1 MQFILNCGQNRSKV
15 GKRNLLIIF
24 INKTD
29 FHLGMR
35 SPEIKSPKIAIVIL
49 NWNGKKD
56 TKECLNS
63 LKQITYSNYEI
74 ILVDNGSVDG
84 SVEMLEKEHQEIV
97 LIKNKENLGFTG
109 GNNVGIKKAL
119 EHNADY
125 VLLLNN
131 DTTVEQDFLEKMV
144 GVAEQDASI
153 GIVGPKIYYYSL
165 PYIIWSA
172 GGKYIH
178 FLGKAR
184 TNGINKTD
192 SPEYNVQREVSWVT
206 GCAMMIKR
214 EVFEKIG
221 LLEEQYFSNYE
232 DLDFCISAE
241 RARYTIYYAPEAVIY
256 HKVARDWGG
265 LDNPLYIYYQ
275 IRNNLLFIERKIK
288 FPENIIPLLFLLFVS
303 IPRRSLALVMKG
315 EGGKIRYLLYGIE
328 DFFMKKF
335 YKTERPFIK
344 KQKKKEQLSIGINIR
359 FIQTTISGIGKYV
372 LELVK
377 ALAQKDAE
385 NKYYLYEY
393 NHTKVIYPVE
403 KENFSYVVPK
413 FSTKVRSMRIF
424 LEQFLFSWYIKKQE
438 LDVFHGPSFMLP
450 VFKPKGTKC
459 IITVHD
465 LTFLRY
471 PESFTFETKIYYKL
485 FFKRSID
492 NADMIIADSEATK
505 DDLMLYFHVPKNKIK
520 VVYLGVDKAFTQIV
534 DKSSVEEVQ
543 KKYTLP
549 KKFFL
554 FTGLL
559 SPRKN
564 IEGALRAFNSL
575 RADVYKDYHFVIVG
589 GKGWLYESIFR
600 FVQEHNLKERVH
612 FTGYIDAADLPVLYT
627 LAEALVFP
635 SFYEG
640 FGLPILEA
648 MACGCPVITSNVS
661 SMPEVAGDAALLI
674 DPKNTQEIADAME
687 KMVSGKKL
695 RKQLVE
701 KGYEQAKKFTWEKT
715 AEETL
720 ALYKQVANV

>member
-1 MQFILNCGQNRSKV
+1 M
-15 GKRNLLIIF
+15 
-24 INKTD
+24 NKI
-29 FHLGMR
+29 
-35 SPEIKSPKIAIVIL
+35 SPFKCKQLPKIAIVIL

-63 LKQITYSNYEI
+63 LNKITYSNYEI
-74 ILVDNGSVDG
+74 ILVDNGSADG
-84 SVEMLEKEHQEIV
+84 SVEMLEKEYPEIN

-131 DTTVEQDFLEKMV
+131 DTIVEQDFLENIMD
-144 GVAEQDASI
+144 VAQLDPSI

-172 GGKYIH
+172 GGRYIP

-184 TNGINKTD
+184 TYGINKED
-192 SPEYNVQREVSWVT
+192 CSKYNKMRQVSWVT
-206 GCAMMIKR
+206 GCAMLIKR
-214 EVFEKIG
+214 EVFNKLG

-232 DLDFCISAE
+232 DLDFCISAG
-241 RARYTIYYAPEAVIY
+241 RVGYKIYYAPQAVIY

-265 LDNPLYIYYQ
+265 LDSPLYIYYQ
-275 IRNNLLFIERKIK
+275 VRNNLLFIERKIE
-288 FPENIIPLLFLLFVS
+288 FPRNIIPLLFLLFVS
-303 IPRRSLALVMKG
+303 IPRRSLALIIKG
-315 EGGKIRYLLYGIE
+315 DGRKVQYLFYGIA
-328 DFFMKKF
+328 DFLRKRF
-335 YKTERPFIK
+335 YKTDRPVRQKEK
-344 KQKKKEQLSIGINIR
+344 KNNNIRIGINIR

-372 LELVK
+372 LELMK
-377 ALAQKDAE
+377 GLAQIDNE
-385 NKYYLYEY
+385 NKYDLYEY
-393 NHTKVIYPVE
+393 SHTKVLHPIE
-403 KENFSYVVPK
+403 KKNFSYVIPT
-413 FSTKVRSMRIF
+413 FNTKIRSFRIF
-424 LEQFLFSWYIKKQE
+424 LEQFLFTMFIKKQK

-450 VFKPKGTKC
+450 IFKPLKTKC
-459 IITVHD
+459 VITVHD

-471 PESFTFETKIYYKL
+471 QESFTFETKLYYKI
-485 FFKRSID
+485 FFKRSIN
-492 NADMIIADSEATK
+492 NADMIIADSQATK

-520 VVYLGVDKAFTQIV
+520 VIYLGVDKAFTPV
-534 DKSSVEEVQ
+534 ADKFHIAKVQ
-543 KKYTLP
+543 KKYALP

-564 IEGALRAFNSL
+564 IEGVLRAFNSL
-575 RADVYKDYHFVIVG
+575 NIDLYKEYHFVIVG
-589 GKGWLYESIFR
+589 GKGWLYDPIFKY
-600 FVQEHNLKERVH
+600 VEKHNLKERVH
-612 FTGYIDAADLPVLYT
+612 FTGYIDAGDLPVFYT

-648 MACGCPVITSNVS
+648 MACGCPVITSNIS
-661 SMPEVAGDAALLI
+661 SMPEVAGDAALLV
-674 DPKNTQEIADAME
+674 DPKNSQNILAAME
-687 KMVSGKKL
+687 KIVSDKEL
-695 RKQLVE
+695 RKELVK